1 MDVVSAKI
9 VWPRLILGYV
19 IAPLIVPL
27 VYFIFAAATGRN
39 YGASELAGT
48 LLNYGPY
55 AYLFALLLGMPAF
68 WLLRRNGYAGLW
80 SCALAAGAI
89 GLLGAGLF
97 SIIGLKVEGVIVGTL
112 AGALAGAVFYLIAF
126 L

>member
-27 VYFIFAAATGRN
+27 VYFIFAAVTGRN

-55 AYLFALLLGMPAF
+55 AYLFALLLGTPAF
-68 WLLRRNGYAGLW
+68 WLLRRSGYAGLW
-80 SCALAAGAI
+80 SYALAAGAI
-89 GLLGAGLF
+89 GLVGAGLF